1 MLRMAWVAGEEYG
14 GVLAAHSARVRMTAN
29 SCVCPAGEDRRMPLA
44 LNEWKG
50 SATCAMRERW
60 REVAASRIGKVEG
73 HYPAT
78 LG

>member
-1 MLRMAWVAGEEYG
+1 
-14 GVLAAHSARVRMTAN
+14 MTAN